1 VLNWLVLVPLIAAAL
16 LVPHIYLDLLFVAS
30 WYGVLRESAVDWV
43 GHAMWIAGVVVL
55 VGSMAYIALDLPS
68 LGDRR
73 WPQRRFLAW
82 FLLPLCVTEML
93 LSASAAWFWLSACAQ
108 HSLVATVTISAAA
121 LASPGI
127 VGLVAS
133 RRGWS
138 PWTWMAVGIAGTC
151 GGALLWVIKARHL
164 MVVTASALG
173 PPHCGPQ
180 IDSAAALS
188 PILQTYVA
196 LDVPFALV
204 LLTVEFM
211 VLVGLSG
218 RAMTDEDREWWA
230 RTGAWLLIVAV
241 VWFCAAGLVFIAH
254 PALKRALVGVAGV
267 EPWAM
272 KALLAAATLL
282 SGGAASR
289 SGARLAR
296 RASGRASRVLFS
308 LAAPSFVVLL
318 LLLVASVNDS
328 LLHRLDRLGLA
339 PFEGAHPPGG
349 GLVEVLCL
357 FGALV
362 AFGLVTGRRVS
373 VNIFSLHGMYR
384 HRLVRTFVG
393 ASRPDAE
400 RRPQRFTGFDPA
412 DDVAMHALAGL
423 KAPLH
428 LFNCTINLVHG
439 SGRAGQERK
448 GAAFTVSPLHV
459 GSRAVGYRNT
469 REYAEGLM
477 VGNAMTISGAAVA
490 PQMGSYSSP
499 LLTFLLTLF
508 NARLGVWL
516 GSPGAAGARTWT
528 VRAPGLGPGRLLD
541 EMFGQ
546 TSDASAYVYLTDGGH
561 FENLGVYEMIA
572 RRCRTIVAVDA
583 GCDPDY
589 AFSDLG
595 NLVRRARIDLGVS
608 IEFADRPAMT
618 AAGQGLGN
626 PHAAIGRIRYSTL
639 DPTLPDGVL
648 VYLKAT
654 ISGDEP
660 VDVLN
665 YAASHPAFPHDPT
678 SNQWFAEAQ
687 FESYRVLG
695 HHTIDRVCDGMAA
708 GSDLAALVSAAERY
722 LAASSPDRSARADA
736 RSPVSTP
743 SVNLA

>member
-1 VLNWLVLVPLIAAAL
+1 
-16 LVPHIYLDLLFVAS
+16 
-30 WYGVLRESAVDWV
+30 
-43 GHAMWIAGVVVL
+43 
-55 VGSMAYIALDLPS
+55 
-68 LGDRR
+68 
-73 WPQRRFLAW
+73 
-82 FLLPLCVTEML
+82 
-93 LSASAAWFWLSACAQ
+93 
-108 HSLVATVTISAAA
+108 
-121 LASPGI
+121 
-127 VGLVAS
+127 
-133 RRGWS
+133 
-138 PWTWMAVGIAGTC
+138 
-151 GGALLWVIKARHL
+151 
-164 MVVTASALG
+164 
-173 PPHCGPQ
+173 
-180 IDSAAALS
+180 
-188 PILQTYVA
+188 
-196 LDVPFALV
+196 
-204 LLTVEFM
+204 
-211 VLVGLSG
+211 
-218 RAMTDEDREWWA
+218 
-230 RTGAWLLIVAV
+230 
-241 VWFCAAGLVFIAH
+241 
-254 PALKRALVGVAGV
+254 
-267 EPWAM
+267 
-272 KALLAAATLL
+272 
-282 SGGAASR
+282 
-289 SGARLAR
+289 
-296 RASGRASRVLFS
+296 
-308 LAAPSFVVLL
+308 
-318 LLLVASVNDS
+318 
-328 LLHRLDRLGLA
+328 
-339 PFEGAHPPGG
+339 
-349 GLVEVLCL
+349 
-357 FGALV
+357 
-362 AFGLVTGRRVS
+362 
-373 VNIFSLHGMYR
+373 
-384 HRLVRTFVG
+384 
-393 ASRPDAE
+393 
-400 RRPQRFTGFDPA
+400 
-412 DDVAMHALAGL
+412 
-423 KAPLH
+423 
-428 LFNCTINLVHG
+428 
-439 SGRAGQERK
+439 
-448 GAAFTVSPLHV
+448 
-459 GSRAVGYRNT
+459 
-469 REYAEGLM
+469 
-477 VGNAMTISGAAVA
+477 
-490 PQMGSYSSP
+490 MGSYSSP

-736 RSPVSTP
+736 RSPVSPP